1 MPEAI
6 TGGTTVLTDLKGP
19 DLLEAYAER
28 NANQGFLME
37 AQILNTVARQWREE
51 RGESAPPSKYV
62 PLVSHA
68 LAPAKAILC
77 KVKFSNVHHKVIQL
91 EVQGDFRKPTGPC
104 WLVPLEP
111 VS

>member
-6 TGGTTVLTDLKGP
+6 TAGTTVLTDLKGP

-68 LAPAKAILC
+68 LAPAKAIMC
-77 KVKFSNVHHKVIQL
+77 KVIQL